1 MDALISPRRR
11 TILQAAGAAAL
22 LAACGNPRGAVAIPG
37 LHAFH
42 GLAMGSTYTV
52 KLYAPG
58 LADARLATARNAV
71 ANALESVVAKMSTYD
86 PASELSRFNQ
96 HRSMAPFAVS
106 ADTFR
111 VFERA
116 LEVSEGS
123 AGAFDVTVAP
133 AVNVWG
139 FGPDKHRYIPSDDI
153 QRAARANVGYRNIAL
168 DARSQTVVK
177 RAPGVMADFS
187 GIAQGYAA
195 ELAAGALDALGFD
208 RYMVD
213 ISGEIRTRGFNAD
226 GRGWQIA
233 IEQPDAMPQRAHF
246 VVPVSDTSL
255 ATSGDYRIFF
265 ERDGRRY
272 CHEIDPATGAPIA
285 HALASVSVVMRDCAL
300 ADAWATALFVL
311 GPDRGYALAVAR
323 GLAVHFIVR
332 EAGGGFADRSTP
344 TFAALG
350 GRSVA

>member
-106 ADTFR
+106 ADTLR

-123 AGAFDVTVAP
+123 AGAFDVP
-133 AVNVWG
+133 G
-139 FGPDKHRYIPSDDI
+139 
-153 QRAARANVGYRNIAL
+153 
-168 DARSQTVVK
+168 
-177 RAPGVMADFS
+177 APGVMAHFS
-187 GIAQGYAA
+187 GIAQGYGA

-226 GRGWQIA
+226 
-233 IEQPDAMPQRAHF
+233 
-246 VVPVSDTSL
+246 S
-255 ATSGDYRIFF
+255 
-265 ERDGRRY
+265 
-272 CHEIDPATGAPIA
+272 
-285 HALASVSVVMRDCAL
+285 
-300 ADAWATALFVL
+300 
-311 GPDRGYALAVAR
+311 
-323 GLAVHFIVR
+323 
-332 EAGGGFADRSTP
+332 
-344 TFAALG
+344 
-350 GRSVA
+350 